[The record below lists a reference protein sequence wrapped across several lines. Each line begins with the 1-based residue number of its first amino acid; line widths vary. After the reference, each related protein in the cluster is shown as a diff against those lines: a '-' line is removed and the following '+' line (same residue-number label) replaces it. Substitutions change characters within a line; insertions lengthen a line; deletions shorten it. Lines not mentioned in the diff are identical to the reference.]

1 MLAFGRSWSPNKD
14 NAPFYCDFPFSYEN
28 NELTVHQE
36 VLNKWQSAMPYYTV
50 EEDLENYQKLKAI
63 KLDWGRNAGDRFT
76 IQCSM
81 YSQRLENAG
90 ITHFAEEYIGT
101 HVSDIYTKKGRI
113 PQQVLPFFDE
123 YLNF

>member
-1 MLAFGRSWSPNKD
+1 
-14 NAPFYCDFPFSYEN
+14 
-28 NELTVHQE
+28 
-36 VLNKWQSAMPYYTV
+36 
-50 EEDLENYQKLKAI
+50 
-63 KLDWGRNAGDRFT
+63 
-76 IQCSM
+76 M